1 MIFIFAGKIRSNLKS
16 ERRKLMKTTIALIIK
31 FIVTMAAAWIAFM
44 MFGTVAFWTVVIIA
58 FAGTV
63 INYLIGDLLILPRW
77 GNVIAAI
84 CDGILG
90 GLAAWMILAVA
101 PVTYAFMNSV
111 YIFAIIVAVAEFF
124 FHMYL
129 ISAHI
134 VEKKKTDE
142 DFYKKDKLNYNTETG
157 GEIYPYAN
165 RNRTDNS
172 TSGTVNRGNMQDNYG
187 GFKNRDK

>member
-1 MIFIFAGKIRSNLKS
+1 
-16 ERRKLMKTTIALIIK
+16 MKTTIALIIK

-58 FAGTV
+58 FTGTV
-63 INYLIGDLLILPRW
+63 LNYLIGDLLILPRW

-90 GLAAWMILAVA
+90 GLAAWMILAIA

-111 YIFAIIVAVAEFF
+111 YIFAIIIAVAEFF

-157 GEIYPYAN
+157 GEIYPYGS
-165 RNRTDNS
+165 RSRTDS
-172 TSGTVNRGNMQDNYG
+172 SSSGTVNSGYNKSINSQDNYG
-187 GFKNRDK
+187 GNKGRDKNDR

>member
-1 MIFIFAGKIRSNLKS
+1 
-16 ERRKLMKTTIALIIK
+16 MKTTIALIIK

-44 MFGTVAFWTVVIIA
+44 LFGTVAFWTVVIIA

-63 INYLIGDLLILPRW
+63 LNYLIGDLLVLPRR

-84 CDGILG
+84 LDGILG
-90 GLAAWMILAVA
+90 GLIAWMILAVA
-101 PVTYAFMNSV
+101 PITYSFMNSV
-111 YIFAIIVAVAEFF
+111 YLFAVIVAVAEFF

-134 VEKKKTDE
+134 VEKRKTDS
-142 DFYKKDKLNYNTETG
+142 DFYKKDKINYNTETG
-157 GEIYPYAN
+157 SEIYPYTS

-172 TSGTVNRGNMQDNYG
+172 SSGSVNSGYNKSFNSQDNYG
-187 GFKNRDK
+187 GFKGKNNSDR

>member
-1 MIFIFAGKIRSNLKS
+1 
-16 ERRKLMKTTIALIIK
+16 MKTTIALIIK

-63 INYLIGDLLILPRW
+63 LNYLIGDLLILPRW

-84 CDGILG
+84 FDGVLG
-90 GLAAWMILAVA
+90 GLTAWMILAVA

-129 ISAHI
+129 ISSHI

-172 TSGTVNRGNMQDNYG
+172 SYGNMNSSSDPGVKNQDIYG
-187 GFKNRDK
+187 GFRRRDNSDR